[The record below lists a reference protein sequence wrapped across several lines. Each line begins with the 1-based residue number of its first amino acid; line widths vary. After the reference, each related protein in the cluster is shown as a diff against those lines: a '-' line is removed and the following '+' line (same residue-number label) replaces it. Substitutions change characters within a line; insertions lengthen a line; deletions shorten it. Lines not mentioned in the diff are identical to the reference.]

1 MRLQRLTGLERDKLE
16 AEYQELLEKIKYFK
30 SILEDDTV
38 LRGVIDDELTE
49 IRKTYTTP
57 RRSVLLTDD
66 PNDINIEDLIAD
78 DDTVI
83 TLSQRGYVKRTPL
96 SNYQSQKRGGKG
108 VAGVQTGD
116 GDFVHNFLLT
126 TNHQTLLLFTNLG
139 RMYQLKVHQV
149 PEGSRYAKGVHIA
162 NLVPLSKDEYVA
174 TALATRE
181 FDKERF
187 LLFVTKRGMVKRSS
201 MELYGNCRST
211 GIKAVTL
218 KEGDELMTVKEV
230 PNETDC
236 LLITAEGISIR
247 FNIQDARPMGRVAAG
262 VKGIALREKDQV
274 VAAVIAANGR
284 DNLLTVS
291 EGGYGKRTHLDQ
303 YRLQTRGGKG
313 IINMRVTAKTGP
325 VLGAI
330 LVGAGDEVVL
340 LTSGNKII
348 RMDVSEISQTRGRAT
363 QGVRLVQMDGG
374 HVAGFDLVL
383 DKGIDEGE

>member
-1 MRLQRLTGLERDKLE
+1 
-16 AEYQELLEKIKYFK
+16 
-30 SILEDDTV
+30 
-38 LRGVIDDELTE
+38 
-49 IRKTYTTP
+49 
-57 RRSVLLTDD
+57 
-66 PNDINIEDLIAD
+66 
-78 DDTVI
+78 
-83 TLSQRGYVKRTPL
+83 
-96 SNYQSQKRGGKG
+96 
-108 VAGVQTGD
+108 
-116 GDFVHNFLLT
+116 
-126 TNHQTLLLFTNLG
+126 
-139 RMYQLKVHQV
+139 
-149 PEGSRYAKGVHIA
+149 
-162 NLVPLSKDEYVA
+162 
-174 TALATRE
+174 
-181 FDKERF
+181 
-187 LLFVTKRGMVKRSS
+187 
-201 MELYGNCRST
+201 
-211 GIKAVTL
+211 
-218 KEGDELMTVKEV
+218 
-230 PNETDC
+230 
-236 LLITAEGISIR
+236 
-247 FNIQDARPMGRVAAG
+247 MGRVAAG